1 MNAPFE
7 ILMANA
13 AFISDDFDVKSV
25 NEYLSLWDVS
35 NEDKIQFVSTLNSL
49 VDAHSHFV
57 QVAKEQKHQ
66 TTEVTPEA
74 DAIVLRLMQQ
84 KTTAQRTLAWYKQGQ
99 EVLTASQ
106 FATLTKSPRTRGQL
120 VLEKAKQLTEADISV
135 KPLCCHTFGMRAF
148 DWGIRFE
155 PIAKLLYQSITNT
168 TVADLGRLMHPVL
181 KSLAASPD
189 GLVVSDTPG
198 SIGSRKGRLVE
209 YKAPISR
216 VITEE
221 VPKDYYVQMQ
231 IQMEVADVELCDYFE
246 ITCISPGVKNYVEPA
261 PTLITKGHGNIFLIG
276 LHERPSHYEYSPLN
290 NKEWT
295 PDLKENECILETI
308 PWWCTGYNLKTI
320 ERSKEWFEKMVPLMN
335 AFWEDVEKAKKG
347 EFVLV
352 ETSRKR
358 KLDSCKIVDEEE
370 MAQTPL

>member
-13 AFISDDFDVKSV
+13 VFISDDFDIKSV

-35 NEDKIQFVSTLNSL
+35 NDHKMQFVSTLNHL

-57 QVAKEQKHQ
+57 QLAKEQKHQ
-66 TTEVTPEA
+66 TVELSPAA
-74 DAIVLRLMQQ
+74 DHIVSRLLQQ

-135 KPLCCHTFGMRAF
+135 KPLCCHTFGMRPF

-155 PIAKLLYQSITNT
+155 PIAKQLYQDITKT
-168 TVADLGRLMHPVL
+168 VVADLGRLMHSVL
-181 KSLAASPD
+181 PSLAASPD
-189 GLVVSDTPG
+189 GLIVSDTLG

-216 VITEE
+216 VITSE

-246 ITCISPGVKNYVEPA
+246 ITCMSPGVKNYVEP
-261 PTLITKGHGNIFLIG
+261 TVDTKGYGNIFLIG
-276 LHERPSHYEYSPLN
+276 LYERPHRYEYSPLN

-308 PWWCTGYNLKTI
+308 PWWCTGYNLKTV
-320 ERSKEWFEKMVPLMN
+320 ERSKEWFESMKIPMN

-352 ETSRKR
+352 ETTRKR
-358 KLDSCKIVDEEE
+358 KLDSCKIVDEDN
-370 MAQTPL
+370 QTPL